1 MLGFKG
7 TRGEKVGVAKKEHVK
22 MNVWTHKTCQDLY
35 TRRYCCD
42 IQLFKSVVII
52 LFNDIN
58 FYNSCCQNSYLYFIL
73 IFFPQDDAEHM
84 CKVIRDASMERTCK
98 PSFMQC
104 CCSGAPTIS
113 FKKISTE
120 MGSTHGRTCNTDLH
134 LDTGKKVILHVR
146 TCNTNF
152 FMI

>member
-1 MLGFKG
+1 MD
-7 TRGEKVGVAKKEHVK
+7 TQEKMRYV
-22 MNVWTHKTCQDLY
+22 MWY

-73 IFFPQDDAEHM
+73 IFSPQDDAEHI
-84 CKVIRDASMERTCK
+84 CKVIRDASLEKTCK
-98 PSFMQC
+98 PSFTKC
-104 CCSGAPTIS
+104 CCYGAPTFS

-120 MGSTHGRTCNTDLH
+120 TGSTHGRTCNNDLH
-134 LDTGKKVILHVR
+134 LDTGKKVIFLAGLVYIVM
-146 TCNTNF
+146 TQCKLPFSWFDIETPCL
-152 FMI
+152 